1 MIEFPK
7 LVSSRS
13 ENKELK
19 VDQKINKTRLINILN
34 YINFQDG
41 TILINLKHFKFNH
54 IISLK
59 AKPLPCSGDEV
70 ECLWAE
76 PARPFQALYPYQF
89 KEILV
94 PDGGKLLL
102 IEPNWTSINKKGISV
117 RLPEACIDVSSRKV
131 RRCLC
136 GGIKV
141 QLIQNSTIFCGTL
154 IDFSPVSFRVEV
166 TAEPPQT
173 FQWID
178 PQNKVNL
185 IFSDKNE
192 TLYSGECGI
201 LRQSGSYKKREFVIA
216 PLSQQI
222 RRFKPKKYRSTRQR
236 LVPSPDV
243 IFIHPF
249 TKKIDRLKAIDV
261 AALGFSVEE
270 DVSDSVLLLGM
281 IIPKLELNFMNSVKI
296 ECKAQ
301 VVYKKTVDE
310 EGYTNR
316 VRCGLALLDIRV
328 EDHCKLLSLLYH
340 ATNKNVYFCN
350 KVDLD
355 KLWEFFFKTG
365 FIYPQKYNF
374 IESNKDKIKEVY
386 KKLYTE
392 NPKIARHFIYQN
404 NGRILGHLAMVRF
417 YENSWLI
424 QHHAADLSYHR
435 KAGLIVLNQIGRF
448 INDSHSLNSL
458 NMNYVF
464 CYFRPENK
472 FPKRV
477 FAGAAEN
484 INDPKGCSLDTFSYF
499 HYRKTLNSELDL
511 KEPWSLE
518 KIQPEDLMEL
528 KSFYENSS
536 GGLMLNAL
544 ELELGSVNIDKLK
557 EEFKRI
563 SLKREKHL
571 FSLKMDG
578 YLKAVV
584 VVNISDIGLNLSD
597 LTNSIHVIIL
607 DPDGLPSEIIK
618 TVFSML
624 TTAYDQN
631 EISILLYPSSYA
643 KNHHIP
649 SEKLYKFWAL
659 NMQYTDH
666 YFSYIES
673 LLKKIG

>member
-1 MIEFPK
+1 
-7 LVSSRS
+7 
-13 ENKELK
+13 
-19 VDQKINKTRLINILN
+19 
-34 YINFQDG
+34 
-41 TILINLKHFKFNH
+41 
-54 IISLK
+54 
-59 AKPLPCSGDEV
+59 
-70 ECLWAE
+70 
-76 PARPFQALYPYQF
+76 
-89 KEILV
+89 
-94 PDGGKLLL
+94 
-102 IEPNWTSINKKGISV
+102 
-117 RLPEACIDVSSRKV
+117 
-131 RRCLC
+131 
-136 GGIKV
+136 
-141 QLIQNSTIFCGTL
+141 
-154 IDFSPVSFRVEV
+154 
-166 TAEPPQT
+166 
-173 FQWID
+173 
-178 PQNKVNL
+178 
-185 IFSDKNE
+185 
-192 TLYSGECGI
+192 
-201 LRQSGSYKKREFVIA
+201 
-216 PLSQQI
+216 
-222 RRFKPKKYRSTRQR
+222 
-236 LVPSPDV
+236 
-243 IFIHPF
+243 
-249 TKKIDRLKAIDV
+249 
-261 AALGFSVEE
+261 VEE
-270 DVSDSVLLLGM
+270 DVSDSVLLPGM
-281 IIPKLELNFMNSVKI
+281 IIPKLELNFINSVKI

-301 VVYKKTVDE
+301 VVYKRTVDE

-316 VRCGLALLDIRV
+316 VRCGLALLDIRI

-340 ATNKNVYFCN
+340 ARNDNIYLCN

-365 FIYPQKYNF
+365 FIYPQKHNF

-392 NPKIARHFIYQN
+392 NPNIARHFIYQN

-472 FPKRV
+472 FPNRV

-499 HYRKTLNSELDL
+499 NYRKTLNSELDL

-518 KIQPEDLMEL
+518 KIKPEDLMEL
-528 KSFYENSS
+528 KIFYENSS

-544 ELELGSVNIDKLK
+544 ELELDSVNIDKLK

-578 YLKAVV
+578 YLKAVA
-584 VVNISDIGLNLSD
+584 VVNISDIGLNLSG
-597 LTNSIHVIIL
+597 LTNSIHIIIL
-607 DPDGLPSEIIK
+607 DSDDLPGEIIK
-618 TVFSML
+618 IVFFML
-624 TTAYDQN
+624 STAYDQN

-643 KNHHIP
+643 KNHYIP
-649 SEKLYKFWAL
+649 SEKFYNLWVL

-673 LLKKIG
+673 LLKKSGY